1 MTEQVAKK
9 QGKTAKRKLT
19 DITFD
24 HEGAHLALVSKDLNA
39 GPANLQDY
47 SLVLKAVEGFSDEI
61 LEKASQVTVTLP
73 IEQFLEKFFDVEE
86 DDAEVLARALGY
98 TTEMQDNLASGETPG
113 LPEAEEG
120 EEPEFT
126 SVDEYEA
133 YIQKRIAS
141 YSIMKSMHESDTSV
155 MANLSG
161 EQYLQL
167 LQDQEQL
174 EKALTK
180 VVEIKQA
187 AKVQVKKGSANSTT
201 AKKESDLKANA
212 SGSDTQQNS
221 RVEKTVEPSGSVQKQ
236 KEGNYMTKEVKTVV
250 ADVEKELVEKSALVD
265 VQKALDAKDEELT
278 KALALVKQYEQEKK
292 DAITKSRMDKL
303 SAIVKNQE
311 HAAALF
317 KGANLLED
325 ADFEAVLKAVAD
337 IQAIA
342 DQSDLFKAV
351 GADGQ
356 VEQQADEGIS
366 DVKKAFRKI
375 QAKTK

>member
-1 MTEQVAKK
+1 MTAQVTKK
-9 QGKTAKRKLT
+9 RGRPAKRKLT

-24 HEGAHLALVSKDLNA
+24 HEGAHLALVSKDLND
-39 GPANLQDY
+39 GPANLQEY
-47 SLVLKAVEGFSDEI
+47 ALTLKAVEGFSDEI
-61 LEKASQVTVTLP
+61 LEKASRVIVTLP

-86 DDAEVLARALGY
+86 DDAEVLARVLGY
-98 TTEMQDNLASGETPG
+98 TTEMQDKIANGEIPD

-120 EEPEFT
+120 EAPEFT
-126 SVDEYEA
+126 SVEEYQA
-133 YIQKRIAS
+133 YIQNRIAS
-141 YSIMKSMHESDTSV
+141 YSIMKAMHESETTV
-155 MANLSG
+155 MANLTG

-174 EKALTK
+174 EKAFTK
-180 VVEIKQA
+180 VTEIKKA
-187 AKVQVKKGSANSTT
+187 AKVMVR
-201 AKKESDLKANA
+201 KESDLKATA
-212 SGSDTQQNS
+212 YGSDTQQNS
-221 RVEKTVEPSGSVQKQ
+221 RVEKTVEPSGSVQKT

-250 ADVEKELVEKSALVD
+250 ADVEKELVEKSVLVD
-265 VQKALDAKDEELT
+265 LQKAMEIQAAELT
-278 KALALVKQYEQEKK
+278 KALALVKQFEQEKK

-303 SAIVKNQE
+303 SASVKNQE
-311 HAAALF
+311 QADALF
-317 KGANLLED
+317 KGANLLD
-325 ADFEAVLKAVAD
+325 DDDFEAFLKAVSD

-356 VEQQADEGIS
+356 VEQNADEGLS

>member
-1 MTEQVAKK
+1 MNNTVKRPKAL
-9 QGKTAKRKLT
+9 RKLK
-19 DITFD
+19 DISFE
-24 HEGAHLALVSKDLNA
+24 HEGAHVALISEDQ
-39 GPANLQDY
+39 GHGANGHHY
-47 SLVLKAVEGFSDEI
+47 SLLVKSAEGFSDEI

-73 IEQFLEKFFDVEE
+73 IEQFLQKFFNLWYE
-86 DDAEVLARALGY
+86 DAEVLARAMGY
-98 TTEMQDNLASGETPG
+98 TTEAMEYAEKEKLEE
-113 LPEAEEG
+113 EAVAAAGIVEE
-120 EEPEFT
+120 EDDY
-126 SVDEYEA
+126 SYEG
-133 YIQKRIAS
+133 YIQKRLDS
-141 YSIMKSMHESDTSV
+141 FSIMKSMHESDTSA
-155 MANLSG
+155 MANLTG

-174 EKALTK
+174 EKAFTK
-180 VVEIKQA
+180 VAEIKQA
-187 AKVQVKKGSANSTT
+187 TKVQVKKGSADSTT
-201 AKKESDLKANA
+201 AEKESDLKATA
-212 SGSDTQQNS
+212 SESDTQQNS

-250 ADVEKELVEKSALVD
+250 ADVEQELIAKAEFVNLQKAFEDL
-265 VQKALDAKDEELT
+265 QKALDQKEQ
-278 KALALVKQYEQEKK
+278 LVKQFEQEKK

-303 SAIVKNQE
+303 SAAVKNQE
-311 HAAALF
+311 QAGALF

-325 ADFEAVLKAVAD
+325 ADFEAFLKAVAD

-342 DQSDLFKAV
+342 DQSELFKSV